1 MSPKKLTESPISE
14 KDQLL
19 DQLNALDKDNPN
31 YNQNKDAINKKLKQI
46 ANNPNEI
53 IDALNP
59 LAEKKLS
66 PADQYHADRKHQK
79 IEDRLAVDQL
89 LEEINNMGPE
99 NIKNPV
105 IENDESLEVGLA
117 TYFHQLSKTADI
129 VKKAINSFNW
139 RSFKQIS
146 RTEKDQLCIQI
157 EKIVINTKT
166 NVTRLYREQADSLTI
181 SRLIN
186 EARYQIQKI
195 ADDRH
200 IKIPEE
206 Y

>member
-1 MSPKKLTESPISE
+1 
-14 KDQLL
+14 
-19 DQLNALDKDNPN
+19 
-31 YNQNKDAINKKLKQI
+31 
-46 ANNPNEI
+46 
-53 IDALNP
+53 
-59 LAEKKLS
+59 
-66 PADQYHADRKHQK
+66 
-79 IEDRLAVDQL
+79 
-89 LEEINNMGPE
+89 MGPE

-117 TYFHQLSKTADI
+117 AYFHQLSKTADV

-157 EKIVINTKT
+157 EKIVVNTKT
-166 NVTRLYREQADSLTI
+166 NVTRLYREQADGLTI

>member
-1 MSPKKLTESPISE
+1 MSSEKLNVSPLSE

-19 DQLNALDKDNPN
+19 DQLNALDKNHPD
-31 YNQNKDAINKKLKQI
+31 YQKEKDSINKQLKQI
-46 ANNPNEI
+46 SENPEETIN
-53 IDALNP
+53 ALN
-59 LAEKKLS
+59 LRAETKLS
-66 PADQYHADRKHQK
+66 EVDKYKADQKHQK
-79 IEDRLAVDQL
+79 IEDSLVVDRLLA
-89 LEEINNMGPE
+89 EINSIKPE
-99 NIKNPV
+99 NINAQQS
-105 IENDESLEVGLA
+105 EDDTELEIGL
-117 TYFHQLSKTADI
+117 TIYFHQLSATAKV

-139 RSFKQIS
+139 RSFKQLS
-146 RTEKDQLCIQI
+146 KTEKDNLCIQI

-166 NVTRLYREQADSLTI
+166 NVTRLYREKADTLTI

-200 IKIPEE
+200 IKIPDE